1 MDNELDEP
9 YDTPESSKGE
19 VKKKEYGFLHVFLFG
34 KCVFTAVFF
43 AVIIFRSLG
52 LVMKFGGCAVNWN
65 YGFYLGF
72 YNFFIYILFFGMG
85 YLFLG
90 LCMAEIVSVMAFDGG
105 YYGYARV
112 LMGPLGG
119 YLVGCSGLIESLFYF
134 TVFPVKITEFIE
146 IIFALNYYKYRL
158 LILLI
163 VYVCLFLS
171 FLLIQYKSI
180 FWNFIIFSSSFVMLL
195 FIIFFL
201 GSIPAMDFNKYAL
214 TNEELSLDWDF
225 QASSAPMSVLF
236 FMGFDLISLTSH
248 EIKEVSDKILFS
260 LSMFLFLTLFAF
272 FSFLFLDFFRLSF

>member
-19 VKKKEYGFLHVFLFG
+19 VRKTEYGFLHVFLFG
-34 KCVFTAVFF
+34 KLIFQFSCFTL
-43 AVIIFRSLG
+43 ILYSLG
-52 LVMKFGGCAVNWN
+52 LVMKFGGCAINWN
-65 YGFYLGF
+65 YGFFLGF
-72 YNFFIYILFFGMG
+72 YNFFIYILFFGIG

-134 TVFPVKITEFIE
+134 TVFPVKITEFVELVFHIDHH
-146 IIFALNYYKYRL
+146 KYRL

-163 VYVCLFLS
+163 VYVCIYLS
-171 FLLIQYKSI
+171 FLLIQYKSM
-180 FWNFIIFSSSFVMLL
+180 FWNFIIFFSCFVMLL

-201 GSIPAMDFNKYAL
+201 GSIPAMNFHQYAL
-214 TNEELSLDWDF
+214 KDGNVSLDWNF
-225 QASSAPMSVLF
+225 QASSAPVSVLF
-236 FMGFDLISLTSH
+236 FMGFDLISLTGH
-248 EIKEVSDKILFS
+248 EVKEVRCLVPERFS
-260 LSMFLFLTLFAF
+260 QF
-272 FSFLFLDFFRLSF
+272 